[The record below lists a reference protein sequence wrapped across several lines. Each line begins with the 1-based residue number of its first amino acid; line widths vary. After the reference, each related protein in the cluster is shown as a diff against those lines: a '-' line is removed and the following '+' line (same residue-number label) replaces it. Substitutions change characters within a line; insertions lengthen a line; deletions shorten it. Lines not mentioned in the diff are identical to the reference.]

1 MDKKL
6 VLLLI
11 IGIALLF
18 GGALAVVGLRTPPAV
33 ADHQNSN
40 PTELFG
46 PLREAYQQIK
56 DNFYQPD
63 KAADQKLLGGSIEG
77 MLKQLDDPYSVFFTA
92 PAYQTFSQQFDEKP
106 FAGIG
111 VYINLANGQLTVAK
125 TIPGGPAAGAGVRAG
140 DIILEISGQSTEGIT
155 LDEAS
160 MQLRGPVGTS
170 VVVKAQHLDGTLEDI
185 KITRAEIHVPSVE
198 FRAMD
203 NGLIGYIK
211 ITDFNNPTSFELS
224 QALQELQ
231 KNPIKGLVLDL
242 RDNPGG
248 LLSAAVEVASF
259 FIDRGIV
266 LTEETRSGTQT
277 YTSRGNQLPNWPMA
291 ILVNR
296 NTASAAE
303 IVSGALRDQSMGI
316 LIGEK
321 TFGKGVVQTTHEFG
335 DGSAMKLTTGEYHT
349 PKGRKVQGVGLP
361 PDIAV
366 PQPDEALAQFLNKLH
381 AFIELFPSSDQGA
394 LQNLNDL
401 RKQAGA
407 IQIQLENDQF
417 AEALAA
423 AHAVQTKLEAE
434 RTAFVTDGGLIAEQQ
449 LSDLADLLT
458 QLEST
463 LKQNDFTAATD
474 WLTAHFGKLCPCE
487 LPPLPQPAAKPNS

>member
-6 VLLLI
+6 LLLLI
-11 IGIALLF
+11 IGIVLLF

-46 PLREAYQQIK
+46 PWREAYQQIK

-63 KAADQKLLGGSIEG
+63 KADDRKLLGGSIQG

-92 PAYQTFSQQFDEKP
+92 PEYQTFSQQFDEKP

-111 VYINLANGQLTVAK
+111 VYINLTNGQLTVAK
-125 TIPGGPAAGAGVRAG
+125 TIPGGPAARAGVRAG
-140 DIILEISGQSTEGIT
+140 DLILEISGQSTPGIT
-155 LDEAS
+155 LDGAS

-170 VVVKAQHLDGTLEDI
+170 VVVQVQHLDGMMEEI
-185 KITRAEIHVPSVE
+185 VIIRAEIHVPSVE
-198 FRAMD
+198 YRAMD

-211 ITDFNNPTSFELS
+211 ITDFNSPTSFELS

-231 KNPIKGLVLDL
+231 KNPIKGFIVDL

-259 FIDRGIV
+259 FIDRGVI
-266 LTEETRSGTQT
+266 LTEETRSGSQT
-277 YTSRGNQLPNWPMA
+277 YTSRGNQLPNWPIA
-291 ILVNR
+291 ILINR

-303 IVSGALRDQSMGI
+303 ILSGALRDQSMGI

-321 TFGKGVVQTTHEFG
+321 TFGKGVVQTLHQFS

-381 AFIELFPSSDQGA
+381 AFIELFPSKDQGA
-394 LQNLNDL
+394 LQDLNDL
-401 RKQAGA
+401 RRQAGA
-407 IQIQLENDQF
+407 IQIQLENDRF

-423 AHAVQTKLEAE
+423 TQAVQVKLEAE
-434 RTAFVTDGGLIAEQQ
+434 RAALAVDGGAIAEQQ
-449 LSDLADLLT
+449 LAELTDLLT
-458 QLEST
+458 QLESA

-474 WLTAHFGKLCPCE
+474 WLTAHLGKLCPCE
-487 LPPLPQPAAKPNS
+487 LPPLPQSATKPNS